1 MYNSMLDNELDNVM
15 LYYVDLCAFQPLKS
29 PSSQV
34 CACGCEDVQCLPGPG
49 EIGG

>member
-1 MYNSMLDNELDNVM
+1 MYNLMLDNELDNVM
-15 LYYVDLCAFQPLKS
+15 LYYVDFVCFSATEVAIL
-29 PSSQV
+29 V